1 MDSPI
6 LINSQAES
14 SCDSLDRRRL
24 VTFQLLTAPHTH
36 DKKKKKKSERDE
48 TSKFV
53 ISSGKLFREIDE

>member
-36 DKKKKKKSERDE
+36 DKKKKKSERDE

>member
-36 DKKKKKKSERDE
+36 DKKKKKARDE